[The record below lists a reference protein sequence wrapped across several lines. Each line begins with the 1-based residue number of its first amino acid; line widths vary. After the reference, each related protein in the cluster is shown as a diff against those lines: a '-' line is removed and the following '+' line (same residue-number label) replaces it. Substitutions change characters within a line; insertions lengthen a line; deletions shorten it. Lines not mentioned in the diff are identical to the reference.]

1 MLLLRTTRRWSLRS
15 PHSVCIA
22 CPRYGSMRRTIAT
35 LPRIPLF
42 EALHRHDRNSL
53 AVIHSASKESFTY
66 GSLLK
71 DVIVAKERLAAQIEG
86 DTNDTKT
93 LRGERIAFLI
103 ENGYDYVVHLLAILA
118 SDAIALP
125 LAPSFPPGELR
136 YNLNHSQAKLLV
148 VSSQHEKQARQVLEA
163 DLALAPR
170 LVRSQLIGASDDR
183 QAADQDHRLEPQD
196 MDHGGMMLY
205 TSGTTSR
212 PVSISEVKSA
222 CCPPTDSHHRKASY
236 YPHLSSKLRSN
247 RCAKHGSI
255 RQKTICCTSSH
266 YTTFTAPSTRYSRHS
281 TQEARS
287 NFCFLST
294 QTPSSSASRDLSY
307 LGPASTMR
315 P

>member
-1 MLLLRTTRRWSLRS
+1 MLLLRTTARWSLRS

-35 LPRIPLF
+35 LPRTPLF

-66 GSLLK
+66 GSLLN
-71 DVIVAKERLAAQIEG
+71 DVIAAKERFAAQIEG
-86 DTNDTKT
+86 DTKT
-93 LRGERIAFLI
+93 LRGECIAFLI

-170 LVRSQLIGASDDR
+170 LVRSQLIGAGDDR
-183 QAADQDHRLEPQD
+183 QTIDQDHRPEPQNTD
-196 MDHGGMMLY
+196 QGGMMLY

-236 YPHLSSKLRSN
+236 YPHLSSKLRSK

-255 RQKTICCTSSH
+255 RRKTICSTSSH

-287 NFCFLST
+287 SFCFPST
-294 QTPSSSASRDLSY
+294 QTPSSSASPDLFY